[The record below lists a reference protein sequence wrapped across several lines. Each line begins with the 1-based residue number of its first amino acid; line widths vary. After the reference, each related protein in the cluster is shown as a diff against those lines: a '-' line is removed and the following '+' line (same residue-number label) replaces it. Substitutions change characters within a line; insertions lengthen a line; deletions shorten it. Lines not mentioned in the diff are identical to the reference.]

1 MQCSAVGKVAAGAA
15 GATGAAGAVV
25 STALVAVWVAL
36 EVDATSFVAA
46 GFGEQAPSANN
57 EVSEMR
63 QTAALFPIICDI
75 QKSLNKIQK

>member
-1 MQCSAVGKVAAGAA
+1 MSSAVGKVAAGAA

-46 GFGEQAPSANN
+46 GFG
-57 EVSEMR
+57 
-63 QTAALFPIICDI
+63 
-75 QKSLNKIQK
+75 